1 MLLMICNGTVVD
13 IETYCKDRKRPTDKE
28 NLRYILEVGNE
39 CPMCGKIITDFSA
52 DKHKLYEIAHIFPNS
67 PTEKEKSVLADVEVL
82 GENSESFENKIAL
95 CRDCHKEYDEHKT
108 IEKYNAMLN
117 LKKKLLQ
124 NNKAQTALSHNVIE
138 KELLDVVQ
146 QISSLSTNP
155 DSIFEMEPLSYTVM
169 SVKAKIPSNNLLRT
183 DVEGLVSSYFLYLK
197 DLFKNLDEV
206 SFETIAA
213 SFKHSY
219 CQALKEKL
227 DQEEIFESLIDWVKS
242 KTRCSRT
249 VARILVSYFIQNCD
263 VYGKISR

>member
-1 MLLMICNGTVVD
+1 M
-13 IETYCKDRKRPTDKE
+13 
-28 NLRYILEVGNE
+28 
-39 CPMCGKIITDFSA
+39 
-52 DKHKLYEIAHIFPNS
+52 
-67 PTEKEKSVLADVEVL
+67 EVL

-124 NNKAQTALSHNVIE
+124 NNKVQTVLSHDVIE
-138 KELLDVVQ
+138 KELLGVVQ

-155 DSIFEMEPLSYTVM
+155 DSISEMEPLSYTVM
-169 SVKAKIPSNNLLRT
+169 SIKAKIPSNNLLRT

-242 KTRCSRT
+242 KHVVQELLHESLFH
-249 VARILVSYFIQNCD
+249 ILYKIVMCMEKYPDKLYSVPESVVGIMLQIIEMIPDKGILLNDLKELMSNVDTNDFIDALTCLYAIQAIKYNSFYFIEKSC
-263 VYGKISR
+263 